1 MSLSELFTPSPSAET
16 PIACDLSVLD
26 DPKEH
31 DRRSNALFDD
41 REEMRRVEGGYALR
55 YPGTMDYA
63 ERILD
68 FIERERQCCPFLT
81 FEIAFEPEGRGIWLY
96 FGGDERV
103 ENYLTSQFEGA

>member
-1 MSLSELFTPSPSAET
+1 MPLSELFNSSPSNET

-31 DRRSNALFDD
+31 DRRSNALFGD
-41 REEMRRVEGGYALR
+41 REELRRIKGGYALR

-63 ERILD
+63 KRILD
-68 FIERERQCCPFLT
+68 FIRHERQCCPFLT

-103 ENYLTSQFEGA
+103 ETYLTHQFEAE